1 MRASVC
7 QCVCFRSVAPCAF
20 TSPQHIRNVRLQPLT
35 LDEVCTSLG
44 ILDDVGIVKMEGKR
58 DMMKRMVSRLAHAWR
73 ENCGQFR
80 EAGAMLC
87 VAGLMLFILRAR
99 WHV

>member
-1 MRASVC
+1 M
-7 QCVCFRSVAPCAF
+7 
-20 TSPQHIRNVRLQPLT
+20 RLQPLT

-87 VAGLMLFILRAR
+87 VAGSHAIPHALVVYMDLSPKLPG
-99 WHV
+99 